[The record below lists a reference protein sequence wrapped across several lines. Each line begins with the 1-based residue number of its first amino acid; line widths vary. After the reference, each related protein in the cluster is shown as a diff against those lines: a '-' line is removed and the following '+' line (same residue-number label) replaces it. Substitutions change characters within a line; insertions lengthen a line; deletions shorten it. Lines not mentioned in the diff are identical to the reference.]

1 MATLKGQNIRILDG
15 SSVYAEATNCVVT
28 LTGNTDDTSTK
39 DDVGNSAKPTI
50 VSKSWQVQVDTLN
63 VSDVGSLISSM
74 KSGIK
79 LDVIFDE
86 VSTSDNHTQLHAA
99 FGRSGE
105 AFITDMTV
113 TMNDRELSAKNLTL
127 TGTGPLNKFQTS

>member
-1 MATLKGQNIRILDG
+1 MATLKGQNIRIMNG
-15 SSVYAEATNCVVT
+15 STAYGEATNCVVT

-50 VSKSWQVQVDTLN
+50 VSKSWQIQVDTLN
-63 VSDVGSLISSM
+63 VSDVGSLISAM
-74 KSGIK
+74 KSGTK

-86 VSTSDNHTQLHAA
+86 VSTSDNYTPLNAA